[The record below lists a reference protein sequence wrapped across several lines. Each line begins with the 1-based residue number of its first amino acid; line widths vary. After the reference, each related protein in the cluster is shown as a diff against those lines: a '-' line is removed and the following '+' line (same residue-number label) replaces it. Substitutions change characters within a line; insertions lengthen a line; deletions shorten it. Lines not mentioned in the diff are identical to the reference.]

1 MIIDQTWTETFTYAS
16 KLSDWDQT
24 ASVRIKPRRLLANKE
39 VADGAY
45 GAEHIQFRRRN
56 MDPTISTFNWPDF
69 GPVATALGGQGFTV
83 RNLAEL
89 TDALAAIE
97 HRTVPMLIDVKLDP
111 FAQDDYA

>member
-1 MIIDQTWTETFTYAS
+1 MLGGLAEFS
-16 KLSDWDQT
+16 T
-24 ASVRIKPRRLLANKE
+24 AVRHGVDMVVVLLN
-39 VADGAY
+39 DGAY